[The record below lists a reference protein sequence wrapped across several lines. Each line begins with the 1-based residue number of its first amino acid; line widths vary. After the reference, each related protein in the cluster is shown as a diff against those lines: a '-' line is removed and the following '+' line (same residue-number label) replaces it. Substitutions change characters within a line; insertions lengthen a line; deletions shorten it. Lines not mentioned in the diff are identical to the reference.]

1 MKAQN
6 PRHEAYELYEEYIA
20 NVKQNADNKNDD
32 KLARITQEQAIN
44 SHLRQ
49 EMSDIE
55 KLERMNHRDKTNQ
68 MKNENMRI
76 IAEQG
81 QIKSL
86 QKDYDQLPG
95 FQEFPF
101 THGDVIEQ
109 RRADMKQVL
118 SKEL

>member
-1 MKAQN
+1 
-6 PRHEAYELYEEYIA
+6 
-20 NVKQNADNKNDD
+20 
-32 KLARITQEQAIN
+32 
-44 SHLRQ
+44 
-49 EMSDIE
+49 MSDIE

-95 FQEFPF
+95 F
-101 THGDVIEQ
+101 
-109 RRADMKQVL
+109 
-118 SKEL
+118 